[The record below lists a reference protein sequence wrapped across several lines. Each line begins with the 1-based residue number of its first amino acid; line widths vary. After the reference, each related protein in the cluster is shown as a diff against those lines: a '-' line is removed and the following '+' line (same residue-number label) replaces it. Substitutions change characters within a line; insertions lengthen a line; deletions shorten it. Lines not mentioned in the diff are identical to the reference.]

1 MFQKFAQRN
10 PALSEILHL
19 LFPMILTM
27 SLELSISVV
36 DTMMLGHYDS
46 LHLAAVG
53 LASSLWSPVA
63 CFMIGVTFGLTPLVT
78 RHLHGRQRRLV
89 NMYMSQALGLSIIL
103 GVIGAV
109 MSLTVLPYAA
119 RLMATEPETQRV
131 ASEYLYLFSPTFMAL
146 ALMTSY
152 KNLFEAAGKPRV
164 PLLVAFLSLVLNVI
178 FNYVF
183 IYGRFGFPEMGAA
196 GAAIASVAAVYLS
209 LFVFVVYDLRFN
221 SDTLFSKVHWRYTRH
236 FGILF
241 AVGLPA
247 GFAFAFEIGLFS
259 SLTWLISTFGDLALG
274 AGQIVM
280 SYSTI
285 LFTPLMAMS
294 AVTAIIVAKAMATTG
309 IAEVKRR
316 VRIILALGAGYVTV
330 CFMITQGFRH
340 EIPLLFSNS
349 AEVAA
354 LAAGILLISA
364 TYQIPDMVQTVF
376 TGALR
381 GFRDTRTSMI
391 AMGLS
396 LFGLSIPLGYW
407 LAHVS
412 PWAEQLNIRGFY
424 LGLGCGLLVLAIVL
438 YWRYQTKLVIFRHRR
453 LPHPEEVA

>member
-1 MFQKFAQRN
+1 MFQKLAQRH
-10 PALSEILHL
+10 PALGEILHL

-36 DTMMLGHYDS
+36 DTMMLGHYDA

-53 LASSLWSPVA
+53 LASSLWGPVA

-89 NMYMSQALGLSIIL
+89 NIYMSQALGLSIIL
-103 GVIGAV
+103 GVVGAL

-131 ASEYLYLFSPTFMAL
+131 ASLYLYLFSPAFMAL

-152 KNLFEAAGKPRV
+152 KNVFEAAGKPRI

-178 FNYVF
+178 FNYVL

-196 GAAIASVAAVYLS
+196 GAAIASVVAVYLS
-209 LFVFVVYDLRFN
+209 LFVFILYDLKFN
-221 SDTLFSKVHWRYTRH
+221 KDILFFRIKWRYTRH

-241 AVGLPA
+241 AVGMPA
-247 GFAFAFEIGLFS
+247 GFAFSFEIGLFS
-259 SLTWLISTFGDLALG
+259 SLTWLISSFGDLALG

-280 SYSTI
+280 SYCTI

-294 AVTAIIVAKAMATTG
+294 AVTAIIVAKAMATSG
-309 IAEVKRR
+309 IDEVQRR
-316 VRIILALGAGYVTV
+316 VKIILSLGAVYVGV
-330 CFMITQGFRH
+330 CFLVTQGLRH
-340 EIPLLFSNS
+340 EIPLLFSSNP
-349 AEVAA
+349 EVVAM
-354 LAAGILLISA
+354 AAGILLISA

-396 LFGLSIPLGYW
+396 LFGLSIPLGFW
-407 LAHVS
+407 LAHLS
-412 PWAEQLNIRGFY
+412 PWASELNIRGFY
-424 LGLGCGLLVLAIVL
+424 LGLGVGLSVLAVVL
-438 YWRYQTKLVIFRHRR
+438 YWRYQRKLVIFRGRR